1 MFSCGFKRATLN
13 TEAVNAVSIECKSEE
28 KSCSYLLD
36 FGHIA
41 DEGLVLHVFGETS
54 QLVEVSDE
62 VLTNPLFP
70 VNMLECLFEF
80 NIV

>member
-1 MFSCGFKRATLN
+1 MPIK
-13 TEAVNAVSIECKSEE
+13 CKAE
-28 KSCSYLLD
+28 KKSSSYLLD

-41 DEGLVLHVFGETS
+41 DEGLVIHVFAETS

-70 VNMLECLFEF
+70 TNMLKSLF
-80 NIV
+80 